1 MSIGAIYLF
10 VAAALIFGACLF
22 ATKKVFPHLHAKQ
35 FAIIAMIAL
44 LTVGLIWMLL
54 AVTSRKRDDVPLL
67 PTTQPTPL
75 LQPSQD

>member
-1 MSIGAIYLF
+1 MNIGTIYLV
-10 VAAALIFGACLF
+10 VAAALIFGAGLF
-22 ATKKVFPHLHAKQ
+22 ATKTVFPHWHAKQ

-54 AVTSRKRDDVPLL
+54 SVTSRKRDDVPLL